1 MLQIIPLNLSIFL
14 QSLLRPPSTLGG
26 RGKVEGDQTTDAD
39 ADEID
44 VEVNVP
50 DSIRLGGRSKK
61 EKVSERIQLEQ
72 MILNLKENHSREMDM
87 MDTSYR

>member
-1 MLQIIPLNLSIFL
+1 M
-14 QSLLRPPSTLGG
+14 QSLLRPPSTLGAG
-26 RGKVEGDQTTDAD
+26 GEVDGDQTTDAD
-39 ADEID
+39 EIE

-50 DSIRLGGRSKK
+50 DSIRVDRRSKK

-72 MILNLKENHSREMDM
+72 MILNLKDNHSREIDM